1 MSNLDRDKSKLQN
14 DLSKLKIESTS
25 NKPSSLEKDLQ
36 GKEGSIEDHQ
46 NKKDELERDL
56 KSNKRVLNHYQTK
69 QDSFTDIEKKFND
82 ISTQIE
88 KLKKI

>member
-46 NKKDELERDL
+46 K
-56 KSNKRVLNHYQTK
+56 
-69 QDSFTDIEKKFND
+69 
-82 ISTQIE
+82 
-88 KLKKI
+88 